1 MNMITKRCYAKLRNQ
16 LRNSKDPAYAF
27 IKDIFM
33 SIDMGI
39 LYGFF
44 TKDNRKE
51 LANLVIFETPDDAC
65 EIAEKFLRNLW
76 EN

>member
-16 LRNSKDPAYAF
+16 LRNDKDPAYAF
-27 IKDIFM
+27 MKDVFM

-39 LYGFF
+39 SYGFF
-44 TKDNRKE
+44 TERNREE
-51 LANLVIFETPDDAC
+51 LANLIIFETPNDAC
-65 EIAEKFLRNLW
+65 EIAEKFLINLW